1 MTGATKMN
9 LLTKDF
15 CNGKIRELSEQK
27 NQYAFGWGKSE
38 EEEKTIIVTL
48 AVWERLKEHLNNG
61 EIITINEKEE
71 VTWWSDCKTA

>member
-15 CNGKIRELSEQK
+15 CDSKIRELTEQK
-27 NQYAFGWGKSE
+27 NQSAFGWGKSE

-48 AVWERLKEHLNNG
+48 AVWERLKEHLANG
-61 EIITINEKEE
+61 EIITINDKEE
-71 VTWWSDCKTA
+71 ILWFSDCKTA

>member
-15 CNGKIRELSEQK
+15 CDGKIRELTEQK
-27 NQYAFGWGKSE
+27 NQSAFGWGKSE
-38 EEEKTIIVTL
+38 EEEKTITVTL

-71 VTWWSDCKTA
+71 VLWWSDVKTA

>member
-1 MTGATKMN
+1 MNGATRLD

-15 CNGKIRELSEQK
+15 CDGKIRELTEQK
-27 NQYAFGWGKSE
+27 NKCAFGWGKSE
-38 EEEKTIIVTL
+38 KEEQHVTIQI

-71 VTWWSDCKTA
+71 VTWWSDTKAS